1 MEPSLDPIPPGQV
14 QRRERAL
21 PQHLRGQAVRR
32 GAVRRLGEASQSVAR
47 LAQVRDAAANDDV
60 ISGPFYH
67 GTKADLKPGDLITPG
82 YRSNYGH
89 GERTSPWVYMT
100 ATLSPL
106 GAELARGDGPGRLYI
121 VEPTGPFVDDPDL
134 TDKKFPGNPTKS
146 YRSRYPLRVVGEV
159 TDWEPHS
166 PEQIKAMM
174 DGQDRLY
181 AMQAE
186 RIARIPSAADFDQIH
201 AQADELAREWT
212 PDARVPG
219 LHASHAHQ
227 GSRGGGLLGDV
238 VPLGGAGRDQDLRA
252 SVPDRR
258 AAELAAGDVPLS
270 GRITDVGAWHEGW
283 VAVIESCVTEIGLS
297 LETRIWIAVDADHDT
312 LRFRRGRRRTRAVVA
327 AKPATRAR
335 SAHRYRTRRDLGL
348 RDGSVR
354 RLMVSTNARCA
365 SWGRTMAPASNKRI
379 ERTSRASRS

>member
-1 MEPSLDPIPPGQV
+1 M
-14 QRRERAL
+14 
-21 PQHLRGQAVRR
+21 
-32 GAVRRLGEASQSVAR
+32 
-47 LAQVRDAAANDDV
+47 AATYNL

-67 GTKADLKPGDLITPG
+67 GTKADLKPGDLISPG

-106 GAELARGDGPGRLYI
+106 GAELARGEGPGRLYI

-186 RIARIPSAADFDQIH
+186 RIARIPSASECDQIR
-201 AQADELAREWT
+201 AQADELAHGWT
-212 PDARVPG
+212 PTPEYLGCMLLMLLRGADVEVYSAVSYRSDARAETRTFELPCPIAVRP
-219 LHASHAHQ
+219 SWRQ
-227 GSRGGGLLGDV
+227 RDV
-238 VPLGGAGRDQDLRA
+238 R
-252 SVPDRR
+252 
-258 AAELAAGDVPLS
+258 LS
-270 GRITDVGAWHEGW
+270 GRMTDVGAWHEGW
-283 VAVIESCVTEIGLS
+283 MAVIESCVTEIGLS

-312 LRFRRGRRRTRAVVA
+312 LRFRVDADGPERSWQRNVQLVRGVLTDTEHGEIWDFRAG
-327 AKPATRAR
+327 PASKVGTWP
-335 SAHRYRTRRDLGL
+335 TRRA
-348 RDGSVR
+348 
-354 RLMVSTNARCA
+354 AR
-365 SWGRTMAPASNKRI
+365 GV
-379 ERTSRASRS
+379 

>member
-1 MEPSLDPIPPGQV
+1 MRRPSN
-14 QRRERAL
+14 
-21 PQHLRGQAVRR
+21 
-32 GAVRRLGEASQSVAR
+32 VA
-47 LAQVRDAAANDDV
+47 ATDKV

-67 GTKADLKPGDLITPG
+67 GTKADLKPGDLISPG

-159 TDWEPHS
+159 TDWEPHP

-174 DGQDRLY
+174 DAQDRLY

-186 RIARIPSAADFDQIH
+186 RIARIPSAPEFEQIH
-201 AQADELAREWT
+201 AQADDLAHEWT
-212 PDARVPG
+212 PTPEYLGCMLLMLIRGAEAEVCSALSYRSEARAETRTFELPYPI
-219 LHASHAHQ
+219 
-227 GSRGGGLLGDV
+227 DV
-238 VPLGGAGRDQDLRA
+238 RSSGPQR
-252 SVPDRR
+252 
-258 AAELAAGDVPLS
+258 DVPLS
-270 GRITDVGAWHEGW
+270 GRITDVGAWHDGW

-312 LRFRRGRRRTRAVVA
+312 LRFRLDADGPERSWQRNLRLVRGVLTDTEHGEIWDFGTD
-327 AKPATRAR
+327 P
-335 SAHRYRTRRDLGL
+335 SG
-348 RDGSVR
+348 
-354 RLMVSTNARCA
+354 
-365 SWGRTMAPASNKRI
+365 
-379 ERTSRASRS
+379 E